1 MEQTKQFLADILIV
15 DDIPANIQLLS
26 VMLIENGYKVRK
38 IMSPERAFKAIDL
51 QIPDLILLDIKMP
64 GMDGYEVCRQLKASE
79 VTCDI
84 PIIFISALDDI
95 FDKVKGFEV
104 GGADYI
110 IKPFEPVEVL
120 ARVSAQLK
128 MQRLQ
133 KQLRSANAQLGTQ
146 NVQLSEEIQ
155 ERQRAQANL
164 LLLLHAVSHDLR
176 SPISG
181 MSLLLQS
188 RLNDDAAATTI
199 AIERPAVEVMVQS
212 CSRQLKL
219 IESLTGTQQFDV
231 QTASLVMKPL
241 SLYKLVKNI
250 LIERAPI
257 LNQHGVK
264 VKQLFAADLPLVN
277 ADAQQLWRVFGN
289 LIDNAVKYNQ
299 PGFILTVEAKP
310 DGKMVRCTL
319 ADNGAGIP
327 PQQCARLF
335 EPYTRGVGVKS
346 GQGLG
351 LGLHICRQIVSAHG
365 GEIGVESELGKGAR
379 FWLTLPRFE
388 ESKSAM

>member
-1 MEQTKQFLADILIV
+1 MEQTKHFLADILIV
-15 DDIPANIQLLS
+15 DDIPANVQLLS
-26 VMLIENGYKVRK
+26 MMLIENGYKVRK
-38 IMSPERAFKAIDL
+38 IIDPKRALTAINL
-51 QIPDLILLDIKMP
+51 QKPDLILLDIKMP
-64 GMDGYEVCRQLKASE
+64 GMNGYEVCRQLKASE
-79 VTCDI
+79 ITCDI
-84 PIIFISALDDI
+84 PVIFISALDDI
-95 FDKVKGFEV
+95 FDKVKGFEA

-128 MQRLQ
+128 MQGLQ
-133 KQLRSANAQLGTQ
+133 QQLRSANAQLGAQ
-146 NVQLSEEIQ
+146 NVQLGQEIQ

-188 RLNDDAAATTI
+188 RLNDAASSI

-219 IESLTGTQQFDV
+219 IESLTATQQFDV
-231 QTASLVMKPL
+231 QSASLVMKPL

-257 LNQHGVK
+257 FNQHRVK
-264 VKQLFAADLPLVN
+264 VKQFFAADLPLVN

-299 PGFILTVEAKP
+299 PGFILTVEVKQ

-346 GQGLG
+346 GQGMG

-365 GEIGVESELGKGAR
+365 GQIGVESELGKGAR

>member
-15 DDIPANIQLLS
+15 DDIPANVQLLS
-26 VMLIENGYKVRK
+26 MMLIENGYKVRK
-38 IMSPERAFKAIDL
+38 IIDPKRALTAINL
-51 QIPDLILLDIKMP
+51 QKPDLILLDIKMP
-64 GMDGYEVCRQLKASE
+64 GMNGYEVCRQLKASE
-79 VTCDI
+79 ITCDI
-84 PIIFISALDDI
+84 PVIFISALDDI
-95 FDKVKGFEV
+95 FDKVKGFEA

-128 MQRLQ
+128 MQGLQ
-133 KQLRSANAQLGTQ
+133 QQLRSANAQLGAQ
-146 NVQLSEEIQ
+146 NVQLCQEIQ

-188 RLNDDAAATTI
+188 RLNDAASSI

-219 IESLTGTQQFDV
+219 IESLTATQQFDV
-231 QTASLVMKPL
+231 QSASLVMKPL

-257 LNQHGVK
+257 FNQHRVK
-264 VKQLFAADLPLVN
+264 VKQFFAADLPLVN

-299 PGFILTVEAKP
+299 PGFILTVEVKQ
-310 DGKMVRCTL
+310 DGKMVRCIL

-365 GEIGVESELGKGAR
+365 GQIGVESELGKGAR
-379 FWLTLPRFE
+379 FWLTLPKFE

>member
-15 DDIPANIQLLS
+15 DDIPANVQLLS
-26 VMLIENGYKVRK
+26 MMLIENGYKVRK
-38 IMSPERAFKAIDL
+38 IIDPKRALTAINL
-51 QIPDLILLDIKMP
+51 QKPDLILLDIKMP
-64 GMDGYEVCRQLKASE
+64 GMNGYEVCRQLKASE
-79 VTCDI
+79 ITCDI
-84 PIIFISALDDI
+84 PVIFISALDDI

-133 KQLRSANAQLGTQ
+133 QQLRSANAQLGAQ
-146 NVQLSEEIQ
+146 NVQLSQEIQ

-188 RLNDDAAATTI
+188 RLNDTTSSI

-219 IESLTGTQQFDV
+219 IESLTAAQQFDV
-231 QTASLVMKPL
+231 QSDSLVMKPL

-257 LNQHGVK
+257 FNQHRVK
-264 VKQLFAADLPLVN
+264 VKQFFAADLPLVN

-299 PGFILTVEAKP
+299 PGFILTVEVKQ
-310 DGKMVRCTL
+310 DGKMVRCML

-346 GQGLG
+346 GQGMG
-351 LGLHICRQIVSAHG
+351 LGLHICRKIVSAHG
-365 GEIGVESELGKGAR
+365 GQIGVESELGKGAR
-379 FWLTLPRFE
+379 FWLTLPTFE
-388 ESKSAM
+388 ESKSAS

>member
-1 MEQTKQFLADILIV
+1 MEQTKHFLADILIV
-15 DDIPANIQLLS
+15 DDIPANVQLLS
-26 VMLIENGYKVRK
+26 MMLIENGYKVRK
-38 IMSPERAFKAIDL
+38 IIDPKRALTAINL
-51 QIPDLILLDIKMP
+51 QKPDLILLDIKMP
-64 GMDGYEVCRQLKASE
+64 GMNGYEVCRQLKASE
-79 VTCDI
+79 ITCDI
-84 PIIFISALDDI
+84 PVIFISALDDI
-95 FDKVKGFEV
+95 FDKVKGFEA

-128 MQRLQ
+128 MQGLQ
-133 KQLRSANAQLGTQ
+133 QQLRSANAQLGAQ
-146 NVQLSEEIQ
+146 NVQLGQEIQ

-188 RLNDDAAATTI
+188 RLNDTTSSI

-219 IESLTGTQQFDV
+219 IESLTATQQFDV
-231 QTASLVMKPL
+231 QSASLVMKPL

-257 LNQHGVK
+257 FNQHRVK
-264 VKQLFAADLPLVN
+264 VKQFFAADLPLVN

-299 PGFILTVEAKP
+299 PGFILTVEVKQ

-346 GQGLG
+346 GQGMG

-365 GEIGVESELGKGAR
+365 GQIGVESELGKGAR

>member
-15 DDIPANIQLLS
+15 DDIPANVQLLS
-26 VMLIENGYKVRK
+26 MMLIENGYKVRK
-38 IMSPERAFKAIDL
+38 IIDPKRALTAINL
-51 QIPDLILLDIKMP
+51 QKPDLILLDIKMP
-64 GMDGYEVCRQLKASE
+64 GMNGYEVCRQLKASE
-79 VTCDI
+79 ITCDI
-84 PIIFISALDDI
+84 PVIFISALDDI
-95 FDKVKGFEV
+95 FDKVKGFEA

-133 KQLRSANAQLGTQ
+133 QQLRSANAQLAAQ
-146 NVQLSEEIQ
+146 NVQLSQEIQ

-188 RLNDDAAATTI
+188 RLNDTTSSI

-219 IESLTGTQQFDV
+219 IESLTAAQQFDV
-231 QTASLVMKPL
+231 QSDSLVMKPL

-257 LNQHGVK
+257 FNQHRVK
-264 VKQLFAADLPLVN
+264 VKQFFAADLPLVN

-299 PGFILTVEAKP
+299 PGFILTVEVKQ
-310 DGKMVRCTL
+310 DGKMVRCML

-346 GQGLG
+346 GQGMG
-351 LGLHICRQIVSAHG
+351 LGLHICRKIVSAHG
-365 GEIGVESELGKGAR
+365 GQIGVESELGKGAR

-388 ESKSAM
+388 ESKSAS

>member
-1 MEQTKQFLADILIV
+1 MEQTKQVLADILIV
-15 DDIPANIQLLS
+15 DDIPANVQLLS
-26 VMLIENGYKVRK
+26 MMLIENGYKVRK
-38 IMSPERAFKAIDL
+38 IIDPKRALTAINL
-51 QIPDLILLDIKMP
+51 QKPDLILLDIKMP
-64 GMDGYEVCRQLKASE
+64 GMNGYEVCRQLKASE
-79 VTCDI
+79 ITCDI
-84 PIIFISALDDI
+84 PVIFISALDDI
-95 FDKVKGFEV
+95 FDKVKGFEA

-128 MQRLQ
+128 MQGLQ
-133 KQLRSANAQLGTQ
+133 QQLRSANAQLGAQ
-146 NVQLSEEIQ
+146 NVQLGQEIQ

-188 RLNDDAAATTI
+188 RLNDTTSTI

-219 IESLTGTQQFDV
+219 IESLTATQQFDV
-231 QTASLVMKPL
+231 QSDSLVMKPL

-257 LNQHGVK
+257 FNQHRVK
-264 VKQLFAADLPLVN
+264 VKQFLAADLPLVN

-299 PGFILTVEAKP
+299 PGFILTVEVKQ

-365 GEIGVESELGKGAR
+365 GQIGVESELGKGAR
-379 FWLTLPRFE
+379 FWLTLPKFE
-388 ESKSAM
+388 DSKSAM

>member
-1 MEQTKQFLADILIV
+1 MEQTKHFLADILIV
-15 DDIPANIQLLS
+15 DDIPANVQLLS
-26 VMLIENGYKVRK
+26 MMLIENGYKVRK
-38 IMSPERAFKAIDL
+38 IIDPKRALTAINL
-51 QIPDLILLDIKMP
+51 QKPDLILLDIKMP
-64 GMDGYEVCRQLKASE
+64 GMNGYEVCRQLKASE
-79 VTCDI
+79 ITCDI
-84 PIIFISALDDI
+84 PVIFISALDDI
-95 FDKVKGFEV
+95 FDKVKGFEA

-128 MQRLQ
+128 MQGLQ
-133 KQLRSANAQLGTQ
+133 QQLRSANAQLGAQ
-146 NVQLSEEIQ
+146 NVQLGQEIQ

-188 RLNDDAAATTI
+188 RLNDATSTI

-219 IESLTGTQQFDV
+219 IESLTATQQFDV
-231 QTASLVMKPL
+231 QSDSLVMKPL

-257 LNQHGVK
+257 FNQHRVK
-264 VKQLFAADLPLVN
+264 VKQFLAADLPLVN

-299 PGFILTVEAKP
+299 PGFILTVEVKQ
-310 DGKMVRCTL
+310 DGKMVRCIL

-365 GEIGVESELGKGAR
+365 GQIGVESELGKGAR
-379 FWLTLPRFE
+379 FWLTLPKFE
-388 ESKSAM
+388 DSKSAM